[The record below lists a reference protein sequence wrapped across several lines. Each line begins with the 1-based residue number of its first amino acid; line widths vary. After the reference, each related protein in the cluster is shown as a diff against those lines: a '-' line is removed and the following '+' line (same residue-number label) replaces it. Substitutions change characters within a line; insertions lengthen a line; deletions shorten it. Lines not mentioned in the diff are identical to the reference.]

1 MTDVDLR
8 DRLNGNSRNR
18 VFEMLSELEV
28 GDEIGV
34 ISDRDLDPHLIRYQV
49 EEGYDLDW
57 EYADPDAEPRNLRIT
72 NRSELGDEELGTI
85 DVRDLKPQRRHE
97 ALLQTFDELSAGE
110 GFVLIND
117 HDPKPLYHELRS
129 MHGEVIDWTYR
140 RIGDESWQVE
150 IRKTAESSANNE
162 DVVTQ
167 YDVREIPEDE
177 RASTIHHRY
186 GMIPDGGTLELILS
200 DDPDSLEREFRQRY
214 GDPLSWEV
222 TKETSDHFV
231 VQITK
236 HDESDENPSED
247 TDTGIEVADDLD
259 VRSLPPA
266 QRHEL
271 IFEAYANLDDGEG
284 FVLVNDH
291 DSKPLYHQ
299 FEAEEG
305 PEFTWEYQQKDPG
318 EFRVLIGKAAMT

>member
-1 MTDVDLR
+1 MTDVDQR
-8 DRLNGNSRNR
+8 ERLEGAQRGD

-28 GDEIGV
+28 GDEIEV
-34 ISDRDLDPHLIRYQV
+34 TSDQDIDPHLIRYQI
-49 EEGYDLDW
+49 EEGGDLDW
-57 EYADPDAEPRNLRIT
+57 EYADPDAEPRELRIT
-72 NRSELGDEELGTI
+72 KRGELGDEELGTI

-110 GFVLIND
+110 GFVLVND
-117 HDPKPLYHELRS
+117 HDPKPLYYELRS

-140 RIGDESWQVE
+140 SEGEDGWRVA
-150 IRKTAESSANNE
+150 IRKTAESSADNE

-177 RASTIHHRY
+177 RESTIHHRY
-186 GMIPDGGTLELILS
+186 GMIPEGGTLEMLLS
-200 DDPDSLEREFRQRY
+200 DDPEALEREFRQQY
-214 GDPLSWEV
+214 GDAFSWEV
-222 TKETSDHFV
+222 VEENSDHYV

-236 HDESDENPSED
+236 GEDRDEDESED
-247 TDTGIEVADDLD
+247 SATGIEVIDDLD

-271 IFEAYANLDDGEG
+271 IFEAYENLDDGEG

-291 DSKPLYHQ
+291 DPKPLYHQ

-305 PEFTWEYQQKDPG
+305 PEFTWKYRQKEPG
-318 EFRVLIGKAAMT
+318 EFRVLVGKSSGA